1 MKGVERPLHSVFD
14 HTANPATVDALRLA
28 IVEEVYR
35 FRQSHLAF
43 GTITANQ
50 LGTGEFGRL
59 KEKFDPLLHFGTFNL
74 PKKRDLAQE
83 LIWKATE
90 ATGKYTGCQFWSV
103 RAKALFDQ
111 KADWPIGLKTAK
123 ALEETLRLR
132 TREKSDRLTHEHV
145 YPIKDLK
152 LQLCKIEPTL
162 ERISQ
167 VFETHCLACVV
178 LEEEHDREAG
188 TYENPWTRYKRAG
201 IKIAN
206 NPTWTA
212 RQRELLEQAGVL
224 DPS

>member
-14 HTANPATVDALRLA
+14 HIADPATVDALRRA
-28 IVEEVYR
+28 IVEEICR
-35 FRQSHLAF
+35 FRQSHSAF
-43 GTITANQ
+43 GKIAADQ
-50 LGTGEFGRL
+50 LGVGEFQRL
-59 KEKFDPLLHFGTFNL
+59 KEKFDPLLDFGTFNL

-111 KADWPIGLKTAK
+111 NAGWPISLKTAR
-123 ALEETLRLR
+123 ALEKTLSLK
-132 TREKSDRLTHEHV
+132 TREKSVRLTHEHV

-152 LQLCKIEPTL
+152 LKLCKTDPTL
-162 ERISQ
+162 ERITPL
-167 VFETHCLACVV
+167 FETHCLACVV

-188 TYENPWTRYKRAG
+188 IHENPWTRYKNAG
-201 IKIAN
+201 IQIAD
-206 NPTWTA
+206 NPAWTA
-212 RQRELLEQAGVL
+212 RQRDLLQRAGVL

>member
-1 MKGVERPLHSVFD
+1 
-14 HTANPATVDALRLA
+14 
-28 IVEEVYR
+28 
-35 FRQSHLAF
+35 
-43 GTITANQ
+43 
-50 LGTGEFGRL
+50 
-59 KEKFDPLLHFGTFNL
+59 
-74 PKKRDLAQE
+74 
-83 LIWKATE
+83 
-90 ATGKYTGCQFWSV
+90 
-103 RAKALFDQ
+103 
-111 KADWPIGLKTAK
+111 
-123 ALEETLRLR
+123 
-132 TREKSDRLTHEHV
+132 V

-167 VFETHCLACVV
+167 VFETHCVACVV
-178 LEEEHDREAG
+178 LGEEHDREAG